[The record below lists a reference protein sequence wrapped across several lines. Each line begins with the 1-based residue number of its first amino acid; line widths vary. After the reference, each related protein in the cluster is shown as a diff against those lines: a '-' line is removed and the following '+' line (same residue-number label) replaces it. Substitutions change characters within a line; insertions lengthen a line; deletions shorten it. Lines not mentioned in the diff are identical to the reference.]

1 MKGERVFSLDLLR
14 VLACYMVIQV
24 HAGEFYYIGDGGTIV
39 SGDDAFW
46 VNIYN
51 SLFRTAV
58 PLFIMIT
65 GYFVL
70 PVKEQMNV
78 FFKKRFTRVLIPF
91 IVWCV
96 LYALYAF
103 AMGKTDI
110 EGMFINIAKIP
121 VNYGVEVGHLW
132 YIYMLI
138 GLYLFFPIIS
148 PWLNNAPRNSLHFYL
163 IIWAATL
170 FLPYIHQVFPEILG
184 ECYWNPTSLLY
195 YFTGFLGFAILGFYL
210 KKLCIA
216 KSKWDLPIGFSLI
229 IIGYIVT
236 YSLFANRLNTQE
248 LVSDLELSWNY
259 GTINVAMMALGLF
272 LVIKNIKYRKDT
284 ILKKVITSISVMSYG
299 IYLVHIIVLNFFF
312 WAFNDIFASA
322 AIKIPLLTIC
332 TFLASY
338 IIIKVISYLPKS
350 KYIIG

>member
-1 MKGERVFSLDLLR
+1 MKGDRVFSLDLLR

-24 HAGEFYYIGDGGTIV
+24 HAGEFYYIGDGGTV
-39 SGDDAFW
+39 ASGDGPLW

-58 PLFIMIT
+58 PLFIIIT

-70 PVKEQMNV
+70 PVKEQMNI

-91 IVWCV
+91 IIWCI

-103 AMGKTDI
+103 AMGKTDM
-110 EGMFINIAKIP
+110 EGIFVSIAKIP

-138 GLYLFFPIIS
+138 GLYLFFPVIS
-148 PWLNNAPRNSLHFYL
+148 PWLNNASRNGLHFYL
-163 IIWAATL
+163 IIWAITL
-170 FLPYIHQVFPEILG
+170 LLPYIHQVFPEVLG

-210 KKLCIA
+210 KKFCTA
-216 KSKWDLPIGFSLI
+216 KSKWDLPAGLSLI
-229 IIGYIVT
+229 ITGYTVT
-236 YSLFANRLNTQE
+236 YSLFASRLGTEE
-248 LVSDLELSWNY
+248 LVPDLELSWNY
-259 GTINVAMMALGLF
+259 GTINVAIMALGIF
-272 LVIKNIKYRKDT
+272 LVIKNIKCRKDT
-284 ILKKVITSISVMSYG
+284 ILKKVITSISIMSYG
-299 IYLVHIIVLNFFF
+299 IYLVHIMVLNFFY
-312 WAFNDIFASA
+312 WAFDDIFSTA
-322 AIKIPLLTIC
+322 AIKIPLLAIC
-332 TFLASY
+332 TFLVSY